1 MFVRFRATKTTLQV
15 SLLAGRR
22 VGGRARQER
31 VAALGAI
38 KSPLTVSGRAA
49 FWRELHAILARLENG
64 VSADA
69 HAKIL
74 ASVQARIPTVT
85 AEERCAHEI
94 ALAERE
100 REVWDTVCELLGER
114 AVGQAE
120 LASEASAARAAR
132 ASAADAAARLSAA
145 GERIERLRRG
155 EQVSPGEELDVE
167 RCPETHAAVLAT
179 LDRTASL
186 LADSPT
192 PMESMSEEASE
203 EAKDQSQ
210 HD

>member
-1 MFVRFRATKTTLQV
+1 
-15 SLLAGRR
+15 
-22 VGGRARQER
+22 
-31 VAALGAI
+31 LGAI

-167 RCPETHAAVLAT
+167 RCPRDTRRGARYAGSYSLAT
-179 LDRTASL
+179 RGF
-186 LADSPT
+186 ADANGINVRRSVRRGEGP
-192 PMESMSEEASE
+192 E
-203 EAKDQSQ
+203 
-210 HD
+210 

>member
-49 FWRELHAILARLENG
+49 FWRELHAILARLENS

-85 AEERCAHEI
+85 VEERCAHEI

-120 LASEASAARAAR
+120 LASE